1 MKHFIGLLCAMILV
15 QITMAWRLPV
25 DEDIEGR
32 IERGTLKVFIESLI
46 EGGQSLTW
54 SLKI

>member
-25 DEDIEGR
+25 NEDIEER